1 MIEGTP
7 SIGAELKAR
16 REGRGLT
23 IGHASKQTH
32 IKARYIQAIEAMQPD
47 ALPSLGY
54 VLGFV
59 RTYAGYLD
67 MDGEIAVKRYK
78 EDVAAPKL
86 LGWRER
92 AILIP
97 RREIKLPRGLIS
109 AMSVMLCAICVAMW
123 FQNQRIVTD
132 TAPDAL
138 KFANQQNIT
147 AVSGH
152 QNAGL
157 DMIEIPLVL
166 PNVLTVKAIGPSW
179 VQVKDPSGKV
189 LISRIMVTGETW
201 KTDKSA
207 NVTLSARDGGALEL
221 YRGEELIGP
230 LGPRWQ
236 SIADVSLAE
245 TAEPPI
251 GVALIETFHSTQ

>member
-109 AMSVMLCAICVAMW
+109 AMSAEICQSTKYYGCERSSKCRSRYDRNSAGFAQCFNCKGHWAVMG
-123 FQNQRIVTD
+123 
-132 TAPDAL
+132 
-138 KFANQQNIT
+138 
-147 AVSGH
+147 SG
-152 QNAGL
+152 
-157 DMIEIPLVL
+157 
-166 PNVLTVKAIGPSW
+166 
-179 VQVKDPSGKV
+179 
-189 LISRIMVTGETW
+189 
-201 KTDKSA
+201 
-207 NVTLSARDGGALEL
+207 
-221 YRGEELIGP
+221 
-230 LGPRWQ
+230 
-236 SIADVSLAE
+236 
-245 TAEPPI
+245 
-251 GVALIETFHSTQ
+251 